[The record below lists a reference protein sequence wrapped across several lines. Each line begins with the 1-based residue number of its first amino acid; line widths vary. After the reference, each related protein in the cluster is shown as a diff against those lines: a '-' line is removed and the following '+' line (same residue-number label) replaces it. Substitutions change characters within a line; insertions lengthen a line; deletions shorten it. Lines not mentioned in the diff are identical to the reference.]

1 MKNEEKIFM
10 LLLLAIVLLMALSG
24 FRYSGGSKILPLV
37 SGVFSALLMG
47 FMVLMSFFP
56 KVTAWY
62 QKFEKKDIFSAEPM
76 TDQEKKRER
85 SVVFWFVG
93 CTAAIYLF
101 GFMVG
106 IPLFIF
112 LFLKLWAKESWTLS
126 IGLALAVS
134 IVVYV
139 AFVYLLRVPLHSGL
153 LFA

>member
-47 FMVLMSFFP
+47 FMVLMSFSP